1 MAVAWEA
8 AIAAGLEP
16 SYSVAAPQEHDTRGH
31 IDNHG
36 IDTAAVSM
44 VWRMRRRL
52 GQGTPPLLQ
61 FVRCAEVKGGG
72 GAILAFSR
80 ASASQFGRTL
90 LINARRRAMSEPV
103 PDAFIKR
110 LYHQYLAGPAL
121 CTLLSKS
128 IDPEGRMVGPFHAII
143 VDQESLSVGETACA
157 AAPLCRGTV
166 LVVRAGST
174 QLRDIQGAT
183 HRIKAVG
190 GAVLG
195 TLLIGDY
202 RLQPNDV

>member
-1 MAVAWEA
+1 MAAAWDA

-16 SYSVAAPQEHDTRGH
+16 PYSVLTPRDQNAGVRTDDLGV
-31 IDNHG
+31 
-36 IDTAAVSM
+36 DTASVSM

-52 GQGTPPLLQ
+52 GDGTPQLLQ
-61 FVRCAEVKGGG
+61 FVRCAEANGGG
-72 GAILAFSR
+72 RAVLAFAR
-80 ASASQFGRTL
+80 ASATQFGRTL

-103 PDAFIKR
+103 PDAFVKR

-128 IDPEGRMVGPFHAII
+128 IGPDGRMAGAFHAII

-166 LVVRAGST
+166 LIVRAGRT
-174 QLRDIQGAT
+174 QLRDIQGAAN
-183 HRIKAVG
+183 RITAVG
-190 GAVLG
+190 GVVLG
-195 TLLIGDY
+195 TLLIDGC
-202 RLQPNDV
+202 RVQSNGG